1 MIPIETSQLVAQAQA
16 LFRSRYTPDI
26 NEKICFGAA
35 PGRIEIL
42 GNHTDY
48 NEGFILSAAIN
59 RCTVVLGSIS
69 PASREIVLY
78 SDALNEE
85 VSFPIGDNTKY
96 SNGQAWANYLKG
108 VILQINPTSGFRA
121 VIASN
126 IPMGAGVSSSAA
138 VELATAMFLQEA
150 FDDPAIRNLSRLEL
164 ALACKKAENDF
175 VGMGCGILDQF
186 TSAMAQPGKI
196 IFLDCR
202 DLQAARYIDFPP
214 GYCFVIAESR
224 APHQLVD
231 GKYNSLRSDC
241 FEAAK
246 ILGVPF
252 LRDIDVA
259 EFEKVKRSLPD
270 RLRKRASHI
279 VFENFRVLRGFD
291 VLKDSRDL
299 AQLGTLMSESHLSS
313 KNNFENSCREIDS
326 LLECASEIPG
336 FVGGRIQGG
345 GFGGSTINLVE
356 STKGSSFAEHLVHL
370 YHERNGVLSKTLVV
384 YPGYGA
390 FSGKL

>member
-1 MIPIETSQLVAQAQA
+1 MIPIETSQLVEQAQA
-16 LFRSRYTPDI
+16 LFISRYNPDI
-26 NEKICFGAA
+26 NEKIYYGVA

-69 PASREIVLY
+69 PASTEIIFY
-78 SDALNEE
+78 SDALTEE

-96 SNGQAWANYLKG
+96 VNGQAWANYLKG
-108 VILQINPTSGFRA
+108 IILQINPTSGFRA
-121 VIASN
+121 VIVSN

-138 VELATAMFLQEA
+138 VELATAMFLHEA
-150 FDDPAIRNLSRLEL
+150 FDDPAIRNLSKLEL

-186 TSAMAQPGKI
+186 TSAMAQTGKI

-202 DLQAARYIDFPP
+202 DLQAARFIDFPL
-214 GYCFVIAESR
+214 GYCFVIAESC

-252 LRDIDVA
+252 LRDVDVV
-259 EFEKVKRSLPD
+259 EFDRVKRILPD
-270 RLRKRASHI
+270 RLRKRTSHI
-279 VFENFRVLRGFD
+279 VFENFRVLRGFELLRD
-291 VLKDSRDL
+291 SKDL
-299 AQLGTLMSESHLSS
+299 TQLGNLMSESHLSS
-313 KNNFENSCREIDS
+313 KNNFENSCEEIDF
-326 LLECASEIPG
+326 LVECASEIPG

-356 STKGSSFAEHLVHL
+356 STKSSSFAEHLVRL
-370 YHERNGVLSKTLVV
+370 YLERNGVVSKTLIV
-384 YPGYGA
+384 YPGHGA
-390 FSGKL
+390 YSGSF